1 MFKKNNMKNRII
13 LMAFGIVMFY
23 SCNKENDTSIIP
35 ERGTI
40 VGNPVLMGSYS
51 KTLIAAALQT
61 VAGDYAQA
69 FTCNYDIVLYKID
82 YNTIDPAG
90 NPALASGLIILPV
103 DSTKLFPLLSWHH
116 GTVLKKTNAPSHLQ
130 GDFQGG
136 LIFATDG
143 YVVACPD
150 YLGIGDGTH
159 LHPYLHA
166 PSEAT
171 AVIDMLRATRLF
183 CKEQGYTLNEQ
194 LFLAGYSQGGHVT
207 MAALKTIEEQYST
220 EFTVTACSPMAGPYD
235 LSETQLNFVMR
246 DSAYPIP
253 CILPYILFAYN
264 NVYQMYPDLRS
275 VFLPQYYDELKE
287 YFNDSPAYE
296 CDAVDNVWP
305 PSKIPSVVLRPE
317 IIESVKQDPDCPIVL
332 ALEENNLYD
341 WAPKSPIHLCHC
353 DADDI
358 VSYQNSVVAYN
369 SFVKNG
375 STNIELVM
383 PLHGGTHETCVI
395 PSLIDA
401 ITWFGS
407 LKQ

>member
-1 MFKKNNMKNRII
+1 MKNRII
-13 LMAFGIVMFY
+13 TLTIFIAIFY
-23 SCNKENDTSIIP
+23 SCSKDDNISVTP
-35 ERGTI
+35 ERGAI
-40 VGNPVLMGSYS
+40 IGNPVLMGSYS
-51 KTLIAAALQT
+51 KTLIAATLKT
-61 VAGDYAQA
+61 VAGDYAQN
-69 FTCNYDIVLYKID
+69 FNCNYNVVFYKID

-90 NPALASGLIILPV
+90 NPTLASGLIIVPE
-103 DSTKLFPLLSWHH
+103 DSTALFPLLSWHH

-130 GDFQGG
+130 GDFQVG

-150 YLGIGDGTH
+150 YLGMGDGTN

-166 PSEAT
+166 TSEAT

-183 CKEQGYTLNEQ
+183 CRDKGYLINEQ

-207 MAALKTIEEQYST
+207 MAALKMIEEQYST

-235 LSETQLNFVMR
+235 LSETQFNFVMR

-253 CILPYILFAYN
+253 STLPYIMFAYN
-264 NVYQMYPDLRS
+264 NVYQTYSDLSS
-275 VFLPQYYDELKE
+275 VFLSQYYEEFKE
-287 YFNDSPAYE
+287 YFNDSHAYE
-296 CDAVDNVWP
+296 YDVVDNLWP

-317 IIESVKQDPDCPIVL
+317 IIESLKQDASNPIVL

-353 DADDI
+353 DSDDI
-358 VSYQNSVVAYN
+358 VPFQNSVVAYN
-369 SFVKNG
+369 SFVKHG
-375 STNIELVM
+375 STNVELVI
-383 PLHGGTHETCVI
+383 PLHGGTHATCGL